1 MKVGKEKI
9 KLRLERRNQYNRLS
23 NALFLGSTSIGIV
36 VLAALLWNIFSNGI
50 GWLTWDF
57 LTSFPSRRPA
67 QAGILS
73 AIWGTIWMVGLTAPI
88 AFILGVGTAIYLEE
102 YAKKNW
108 FTRFIQINISNL
120 AGVPSIVFGILGLT
134 LFVRGMEVDLFG
146 FTLTVGLELGR
157 SIIAGSLT
165 MAILILPIIVVA
177 SQEAIRA
184 VPSELRY
191 GSFALGGTKWQTIR
205 RIVLP
210 AAIPGILTG
219 NILALSRAIGETA
232 PLIMIGALSFVA
244 FTPTS
249 PFDSFTVMP
258 IQIFNWISRPQE
270 EFQYVAAAGIIVLLG
285 MLIIMNS
292 IAIYLRNK
300 FQRNY

>member
-1 MKVGKEKI
+1 MNFSKEKLKG
-9 KLRLERRNQYNRLS
+9 KLGQRNLYNRFSYGVFLAS
-23 NALFLGSTSIGIV
+23 TCVGIFALI
-36 VLAALLWNIFSNGI
+36 ALVTDVMINGV
-50 GWLTWDF
+50 GWLNWEF
-57 LTSFPSRRPA
+57 FNNFPSRKPEN
-67 QAGILS
+67 AGIKS
-73 AIWGTIWMVGLTAPI
+73 AFLGTIWMIGFTAPI
-88 AFILGVGTAIYLEE
+88 AFVLGVGTAIYLEE

-134 LFVRGMEVDLFG
+134 LFVRGMA
-146 FTLTVGLELGR
+146 LER
-157 SIIAGSLT
+157 SILAGSFT
-165 MAILILPIIVVA
+165 MALLILPIIVVA
-177 SQEAIRA
+177 SQEAIKS
-184 VPSELRY
+184 VPNELRH

-210 AAIPGILTG
+210 AAIPGVLTG

-232 PLIMIGALSFVA
+232 PLIMIGALTFVA

-249 PFDSFTVMP
+249 PLDKFTVMP

-270 EFQYVAAAGIIVLLG
+270 DFQYVAAAGIIVLLS

-292 IAIYLRNK
+292 VAIFLRNK
-300 FQRNY
+300 FQKKI